1 VAGNAKGL
9 TASVIKAAAQA
20 SNGWAGYRALQ
31 LRYSYLQPRPGVTVP
46 EQAAVRFGWVTD
58 ETIDYVQS
66 DPGLSLQ
73 AHTPSLRGAS
83 SRTDRSLP
91 EGYQHPGIVA
101 GWRRWPQCEHRFI
114 RPPRGLARVADRV
127 SARRRGQVVEA

>member
-58 ETIDYVQS
+58 ETIDLCAV
-66 DPGLSLQ
+66 
-73 AHTPSLRGAS
+73 
-83 SRTDRSLP
+83 RSGTVATGP
-91 EGYQHPGIVA
+91 HPIA
-101 GWRRWPQCEHRFI
+101 QRR
-114 RPPRGLARVADRV
+114 V
-127 SARRRGQVVEA
+127 